1 MIILI
6 KQNNFYFSVK
16 LNFQSDFQ
24 EVEGEWTS
32 EIQILL
38 YKQTWKYVS
47 VTDFGDLCLL
57 DRYLFSYLAI

>member
-1 MIILI
+1 M
-6 KQNNFYFSVK
+6 K

-38 YKQTWKYVS
+38 YKQTWKHVS
-47 VTDFGDLCLL
+47 QILVTSA
-57 DRYLFSYLAI
+57 Y